1 MSPLDHYRAY
11 QRLPHRG
18 EHVLSFDDWW
28 EAIADAAEDA
38 DMTVREYLKQGE
50 HRENC

>member
-1 MSPLDHYRAY
+1 MSLLDHYRAY

-18 EHVLSFDDWW
+18 ELILSFDDWW

-38 DMTVREYLKQGE
+38 DMTIDEYLAQGE
-50 HRENC
+50 CRENR